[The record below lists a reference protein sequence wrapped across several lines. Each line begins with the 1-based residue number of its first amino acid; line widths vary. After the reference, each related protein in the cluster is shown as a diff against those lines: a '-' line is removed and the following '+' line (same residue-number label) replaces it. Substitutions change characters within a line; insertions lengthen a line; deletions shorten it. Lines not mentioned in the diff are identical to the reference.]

1 MFSIPN
7 TLTTP
12 QKGQLFNNVHVT
24 DSGVD
29 TTEFLDAAAIVV
41 QLFDLLGNKAF
52 SVVQSDLLGNIRKV
66 RDRHDAEPLR
76 SSTLEQLVAAENLDK
91 QYTATQGL
99 VWLLR
104 GLEFTYKALL
114 RSLRNPD
121 EELSDSF
128 SIAYQESLKQF
139 HSFVVKPIFNLAM
152 KACPY
157 RKDFYA
163 KLGGDPT
170 TVDIEL
176 GDWLAALERQVVQ
189 VQTFIQKHNY
199 DKGL

>member
-1 MFSIPN
+1 MSYFDKVKE
-7 TLTTP
+7 
-12 QKGQLFNNVHVT
+12 QKGQLFNNVT
-24 DSGVD
+24 ITEKGVN
-29 TTEFLDAAAIVV
+29 TTEFLDAAAVVV
-41 QLFDLLGNKAF
+41 QLFDILGNKAF
-52 SVVQSDLLGNIRKV
+52 SVVQNDLLGNIKKV

-76 SSTLEQLVAAENLDK
+76 SGTLEELVAAENLDK
-91 QYTATQGL
+91 KTTATQGL

-114 RSLRNPD
+114 RSLRNPT
-121 EELSDSF
+121 EELSESF
-128 SIAYQESLKQF
+128 SKAYEDSLKKF

-157 RKDFYA
+157 RKDFYE

-170 TVDIEL
+170 TVEIEL
-176 GDWLAALERQVVQ
+176 GDWLSALEKQVLQ
-189 VQTFIQKHNY
+189 VQDFMKQHNY

>member
-1 MFSIPN
+1 M
-7 TLTTP
+7 
-12 QKGQLFNNVHVT
+12 
-24 DSGVD
+24 
-29 TTEFLDAAAIVV
+29 
-41 QLFDLLGNKAF
+41 
-52 SVVQSDLLGNIRKV
+52 

-76 SSTLEQLVAAENLDK
+76 SSTLEELVAAENLDK
-91 QYTATQGL
+91 KTTATQGL

-114 RSLRNPD
+114 RSLKNPA

-128 SIAYQESLKQF
+128 SKAYEDSLKKF

-163 KLGGDPT
+163 SLGGDPT
-170 TVDIEL
+170 TVEIEL
-176 GDWLAALERQVVQ
+176 GDWLAALENQVLKVQ
-189 VQTFIQKHNY
+189 SFISQHNY